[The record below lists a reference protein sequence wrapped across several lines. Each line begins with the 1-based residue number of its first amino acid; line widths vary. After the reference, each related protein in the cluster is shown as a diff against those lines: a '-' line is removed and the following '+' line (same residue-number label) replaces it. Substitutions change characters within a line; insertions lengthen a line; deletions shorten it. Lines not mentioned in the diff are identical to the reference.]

1 MNAEIAQ
8 GRHVGMVGGHGDF
21 MRGCLKSQAGRAI
34 IAMEATARN
43 GAISRIV
50 PRLSGGVVTTARS
63 DADTVVTEYGIAE
76 LNGRPVSE
84 RARQLIAIAH
94 PDFRRPLAEAASAG
108 LM

>member
-1 MNAEIAQ
+1 
-8 GRHVGMVGGHGDF
+8 
-21 MRGCLKSQAGRAI
+21 MRGCLKSQGGRAI

-50 PRLSGGVVTTARS
+50 PRLSAGVVTTARS

-94 PDFRRPLAEAASAG
+94 PDFRRALAESANAG